1 MIRQHTNKKPVLQF
15 TFKCILRV
23 YFFENV
29 VLITN
34 FLFTVKYIKN
44 NNVLVIQS
52 TFPAVGYYS
61 TPRKTKIVNNQKS
74 TDDREKIIA
83 FSKSAA
89 KDTSK
94 SIKKIQ

>member
-1 MIRQHTNKKPVLQF
+1 MIRQHTNEKLVLQF
-15 TFKCILRV
+15 TFKCVLRV

-34 FLFTVKYIKN
+34 FLFTVKYIKKN

-61 TPRKTKIVNNQKS
+61 TPRETKIVNN
-74 TDDREKIIA
+74 
-83 FSKSAA
+83 
-89 KDTSK
+89 
-94 SIKKIQ
+94 